1 MTIAIT
7 WLILLIIS
15 ARTLWNLLDFN
26 FTKNDRTNAKT
37 TERNRGHK

>member
-7 WLILLIIS
+7 WLILLIIF

-37 TERNRGHK
+37 TKGNRSCK